1 MALTQILVAVVQE
14 GKDLLP
20 RCDLCVMHMPPY
32 RKTARCDRNTHM
44 RWRRRGMT
52 ITSKSSDATFSLTG
66 EDEAECI
73 EGVGRFKYL
82 GRLLD
87 RSDND
92 WPEVLHNIRKSRQVW
107 RQLGELLQR
116 EGAEP
121 TVLKNIYRAVVQAV
135 LLFGAETWVLTERM
149 FRLLE
154 GMHMSFLR
162 QSTRKQA
169 TRRRYGSWR
178 QALAEAVLREA
189 GTHTLRTYVARR

>member
-1 MALTQILVAVVQE
+1 MLE
-14 GKDLLP
+14 
-20 RCDLCVMHMPPY
+20 
-32 RKTARCDRNTHM
+32 
-44 RWRRRGMT
+44 
-52 ITSKSSDATFSLTG
+52 
-66 EDEAECI
+66 
-73 EGVGRFKYL
+73 
-82 GRLLD
+82 
-87 RSDND
+87 RSDDD
-92 WPEVLHNIRKSRQVW
+92 WPGVLHNIRKSRQVW

-154 GMHMSFLR
+154 VMHVSFLR